1 MMFFSPGVYKF
12 CPKNLCPDILFGCG
26 GIQQRWFLSTSFSSG
41 DERWIFI
48 SAFKKK
54 QNKLLT
60 HVLTTRSLSNPVEY
74 QKRGSV
80 CYATHTH
87 TKHVESTFVLS
98 ATAVRSV
105 GMGKAADGCHWQLM
119 DATKQLM
126 DATGKLV

>member
-1 MMFFSPGVYKF
+1 MP
-12 CPKNLCPDILFGCG
+12 
-26 GIQQRWFLSTSFSSG
+26 
-41 DERWIFI
+41 
-48 SAFKKK
+48 
-54 QNKLLT
+54 
-60 HVLTTRSLSNPVEY
+60 
-74 QKRGSV
+74 
-80 CYATHTH
+80 HTH

>member
-1 MMFFSPGVYKF
+1 MYSPPAACLIPWNIRNEV
-12 CPKNLCPDILFGCG
+12 
-26 GIQQRWFLSTSFSSG
+26 
-41 DERWIFI
+41 
-48 SAFKKK
+48 AFAM
-54 QNKLLT
+54 
-60 HVLTTRSLSNPVEY
+60 P
-74 QKRGSV
+74 
-80 CYATHTH
+80 HTH